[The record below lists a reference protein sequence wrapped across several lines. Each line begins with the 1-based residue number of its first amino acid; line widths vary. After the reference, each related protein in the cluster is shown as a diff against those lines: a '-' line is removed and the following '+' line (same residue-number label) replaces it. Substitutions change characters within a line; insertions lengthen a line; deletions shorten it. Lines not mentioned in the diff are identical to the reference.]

1 MDKMAGLKVVH
12 LSSGHYAVDAR
23 ILHKECKSLA
33 RAGHDVTLIAQHDQD
48 TVLSGVKIKALLP
61 SRGKLQRWTQ
71 TNLGAYR
78 KAARLQADVYH
89 FHDPELIPF
98 AVWLSLR
105 GKRVIYDAHENL
117 PNTFPYKLYIPTFA
131 RGLLGALAGKI
142 EDLAAR
148 RFAGVIA
155 ATPVIARR
163 FISKNKNTVL
173 VRNFPILEELA
184 SGPQT
189 PWNDRPPLVAY
200 VGSTG
205 PERGIQE
212 SVTAM
217 SLLPQELNARL
228 AIVGRTARGLREK
241 IARLKGFDRTDLFGV
256 LDRSE
261 IASLLG
267 RTRVGLVP
275 LHRMPNFVDS
285 LPVKLFE
292 YMSAGVPVVA
302 TDFPLW
308 RQIVD
313 GCGCGLLVDPPD
325 GGNLARAIEYLLT
338 HPEEARQMG
347 ARGQRAVAYDY
358 NWKTEEKQL
367 LAFYDSFAPQHRD
380 REQIAAC
387 AN

>member
-1 MDKMAGLKVVH
+1 MRKMAGLKVVH

-23 ILHKECKSLA
+23 ILHKECKSLV
-33 RAGHDVTLIAQHDQD
+33 RAGHDVTLIAQYDED
-48 TVLSGVKIKALLP
+48 TVLSGVKIKALRP
-61 SRGKLQRWTQ
+61 PRNKLQRWIQ
-71 TNLGAYR
+71 TSWGAYR
-78 KAARLQADVYH
+78 AAARLQADVYH
-89 FHDPELIPF
+89 FHDPELIPL

-117 PNTFPYKLYIPTFA
+117 PNTFPYKLYIPAFA
-131 RGLLGALAGKI
+131 RGILGSLAGRI

-148 RFAGVIA
+148 CFTGVIA
-155 ATPVIARR
+155 ATPVIAKR
-163 FISKNKNTVL
+163 FFSQNKNTVL

-184 SGPQT
+184 SGPQI

-200 VGSTG
+200 VGSMG

-212 SVTAM
+212 SITAM

-228 AIVGRTARGLREK
+228 AIVGRTTTKLRGK
-241 IARLKGFDRTDLFGV
+241 IARLEGFDRTELLGV

-325 GGNLARAIEYLLT
+325 EGNLARAIEYLLT

-347 ARGQRAVAYDY
+347 ARGQTAVVHDY
-358 NWKTEEKQL
+358 NWRTEENQL
-367 LAFYDSFAPQHRD
+367 LAFYGSLAPQQRD

-387 AN
+387 AD